1 MCRTILAPLVCALA
15 VLVLVGGPYAIANL
29 FHSFA
34 GPRYTPDHA
43 EALPSGYRVTV
54 TFHSLTV
61 HDTRDGFWRGDGEYD
76 VVAYVQGV
84 KVSLTDA
91 SVGEGFCAGW
101 GCPPMM
107 DADEDERFVFT
118 TGTRVTIDLPQ
129 THPLSVFT
137 VGVEL
142 DGCGRSAFPEIGI
155 ARVQDGVSLVEIF
168 RNPVLDWYHA
178 VEDFQSFAVS
188 WVGCNRSTYYAFG
201 GNDVL
206 GSINKFY
213 EPPGYGAGQHVDVVS
228 YGDFTLVYTITVAP
242 LPGAVILNPNP

>member
-1 MCRTILAPLVCALA
+1 MPADDGRGRRRALRVHHRNA
-15 VLVLVGGPYAIANL
+15 RDDR
-29 FHSFA
+29 F
-34 GPRYTPDHA
+34 TPDA
-43 EALPSGYRVTV
+43 SAFGFYR
-54 TFHSLTV
+54 
-61 HDTRDGFWRGDGEYD
+61 R
-76 VVAYVQGV
+76 
-84 KVSLTDA
+84 
-91 SVGEGFCAGW
+91 C
-101 GCPPMM
+101 
-107 DADEDERFVFT
+107 
-118 TGTRVTIDLPQ
+118 GTRRL
-129 THPLSVFT
+129 
-137 VGVEL
+137 
-142 DGCGRSAFPEIGI
+142 RSE
-155 ARVQDGVSLVEIF
+155 RVPGDWLVEIF